1 MGGIHSMLRAATLS
15 FGALALAAST
25 AFAASAATTPVN
37 HPVASVVVKQVA
49 NNPLLA
55 PWSGPYDGVPPF
67 DKIRVEHFVPALMA
81 GMAEQRREIAAI
93 TAEKNPP
100 TFDNTVLALERSGK
114 QLQRAKVFYG
124 IWTGSLSTS
133 AFQKVQRQMEPK
145 LAAFEDE
152 LTQNKTLFDRIEA
165 VYQSDEMKR
174 LTPEQQRLV
183 WSNRTSFV
191 KQGARLSP
199 KDKQRVAAINQRL
212 AVLATDFSQNLL
224 ADEGGQGLVIDKAA
238 DLAGLSQGD
247 VEAAAMEA
255 KQRGLKGQW
264 VIANTRS
271 AMEPFLARSPRREL
285 REKAWRLFVHRGD
298 NGDAHDNNR
307 IVTEVLALR
316 AERSKLL
323 GFETY
328 AHWKLS
334 DTMAQDPQ
342 AAMAL
347 MLKVWG
353 PAVAQVNE
361 QVAQMQKLV
370 DQEAAND
377 KGGFQIQPWDYRY
390 YVEQLRKQQLDFNV
404 DELTPYLQLDKVR
417 EAMFWAAG
425 KLYGLRFEPVHDVPV
440 FHPDVSVYR
449 VLGAQGQHVGLWY
462 FDPYARDGKNSGAW
476 MDSYRPQNRLGG
488 DIRPIVSNNSNFK
501 RGKPGE
507 PVHITWDDAV
517 TMFHEFGH
525 ALHGLCSDVTYPS
538 LAGPNSVLDFGEFPS
553 QVNEYWLPTPPVLA
567 MLVNPAG
574 QSLPKALADKIE
586 RSRNF
591 DKGFWKV
598 EFLASAL
605 LDMKLHLEGARPV
618 DPRAFEKAT
627 FAELGMPAAMAAR
640 HRIPQFGH
648 VFSGDGY
655 AAGYYGYLWAEVLSH
670 DAFDAFVEA
679 GDPFDAKVA
688 RRYLDTVLSVGNTV
702 DPGQAFRNFRGRD
715 PEVGAL
721 LRADGFAPAAVPA
734 KAGP

>member
-1 MGGIHSMLRAATLS
+1 MRNLVRLVWGTLGVIAL
-15 FGALALAAST
+15 FGNGAVQASG
-25 AFAASAATTPVN
+25 APA
-37 HPVASVVVKQVA
+37 
-49 NNPLLA
+49 NPLTVQ
-55 PWSGPYDGVPPF
+55 WSGPYGGVPPF
-67 DKIRVEHFVPALMA
+67 DQVRVEHFVPALMA
-81 GMAEQRREIAAI
+81 GMAEQRKEITAI
-93 TAEKNPP
+93 TANKGAP
-100 TFDNTVLALERSGK
+100 TFDNTVLALERSGRA
-114 QLQRAKVFYG
+114 LERAKVFYG
-124 IWTGSLSTS
+124 VWTGSLSTS

-145 LAAFEDE
+145 LAAFDDE
-152 LTQNKTLFDRIEA
+152 LTQNAKLFARIEA

-183 WSNRTSFV
+183 WTYRTSFI
-191 KQGARLSP
+191 KQGAKLEP
-199 KDKQRVAAINQRL
+199 KEKQRVAAINQRL

-224 ADEGGQGLVIDKAA
+224 ADESGPGLLIDNAA
-238 DLAGLSQGD
+238 DLAGLSEGD
-247 VEAAAMEA
+247 VEAAAQEA
-255 KQRGLKGQW
+255 RLRGLKNRW
-264 VIANTRS
+264 MIANTRS
-271 AMEPFLARSPRREL
+271 AMEPFLARSPKRAL

-347 MLKVWG
+347 MVKVWG
-353 PAVAQVNE
+353 PAVAQVNL
-361 QVAQMQKLV
+361 QVAEMQKLV
-370 DQEAAND
+370 DQD
-377 KGGFQIQPWDYRY
+377 KAGFQIQPWDYRY

-417 EAMFWAAG
+417 DAMFWAAG
-425 KLYGLRFEPVHDVPV
+425 RLYGLRFEPIHDVPV
-440 FHPDVSVYR
+440 FHADVTVYR
-449 VLGAQGQHVGLWY
+449 VLGAKGEHVGLWY
-462 FDPYARDGKNSGAW
+462 FDPYAREGKNSGAW
-476 MDSYRPQNRLGG
+476 MDSYRPQHRLGG

-507 PVHITWDDAV
+507 PVTITWDDAV

-553 QVNEYWLPTPPVLA
+553 QVHEYWLPTPPVLA
-567 MLVNPAG
+567 MLVNQAG
-574 QSLPKALADKIE
+574 QPLPKALVDKIE

-591 DKGFWKV
+591 DRGFWKV

-605 LDMKLHLEGARPV
+605 LDMKLHLEGAKPV
-618 DPRAFEKAT
+618 EPRAFEKAV
-627 FAELGMPAAMAAR
+627 FAELGMPSAMAAR

-679 GDPFDAKVA
+679 GDPFDPKLAQ
-688 RRYLDTVLSVGNTV
+688 RFRDTVLAVGNTV
-702 DPGQAFRNFRGRD
+702 DPGQAFRNFRGRN

-721 LRADGFAPAAVPA
+721 LRADGFAPAAVQAKPA
-734 KAGP
+734 P

>member
-1 MGGIHSMLRAATLS
+1 MLRAIIRWA
-15 FGALALAAST
+15 GALTLAGSST
-25 AFAASAATTPVN
+25 FVVAKAPAAP
-37 HPVASVVVKQVA
+37 PP
-49 NNPLLA
+49 NPLLA
-55 PWSGPYDGVPPF
+55 PWAGPYGGVPPF
-67 DKIRVEHFVPALMA
+67 DQIRTEHFGPALMA

-93 TAEKNPP
+93 TANKAAP
-100 TFDNTVLALERSGK
+100 TFDNTVLALERSGR
-114 QLQRAKVFYG
+114 LLERAKVLYG
-124 IWTGSLSTS
+124 VWTGSLSTPG
-133 AFQKVQRQMEPK
+133 FQKVQRQMEPK

-152 LTQNKTLFDRIEA
+152 LTQNARLFGRIEA
-165 VYQSDEMKR
+165 VYQSDEMQR

-183 WSNRTSFV
+183 WSYRTSFV
-191 KQGARLSP
+191 KQGARLGP

-224 ADEGGQGLVIDKAA
+224 ADEGGQGLVISDAA
-238 DLAGLSQGD
+238 DLAGLSEGD
-247 VEAAAMEA
+247 IEAAAQEA
-255 KQRGLKGQW
+255 RQRGMKGRW

-271 AMEPFLARSPRREL
+271 AMEPFLARSPKRAL
-285 REKAWRLFVHRGD
+285 REKAWRLFVNRGD
-298 NGDAHDNNR
+298 NGDAHDNNA

-316 AERSKLL
+316 AERSKLM

-342 AAMAL
+342 AALAL

-353 PAVAQVNE
+353 PAVAQVDQ
-361 QVAQMQKLV
+361 QVADMQKLV
-370 DQEAAND
+370 DAE

-390 YVEQLRKQQLDFNV
+390 YVEQLRKAQLDFNV

-417 EAMFWAAG
+417 DAMFWAAG
-425 KLYGLRFEPVHDVPV
+425 RLYGLRFEPVHDVPV
-440 FHPDVSVYR
+440 FHADVSVYR
-449 VLGAQGQHVGLWY
+449 VLGKGGEHVGLWY
-462 FDPYARDGKNSGAW
+462 FDPYAREGKNSGAW
-476 MDSYRPQNRLGG
+476 MDSYRPQNRLDG
-488 DIRPIVSNNSNFK
+488 DVRPIVSNNSNFK
-501 RGKPGE
+501 RGKAGE
-507 PVHITWDDAV
+507 PVTITWDDAV

-525 ALHGLCSDVTYPS
+525 ALHGLCSNVTYPS

-567 MLVNPAG
+567 MLVNQAG
-574 QSLPKALADKIE
+574 QPLPKALVDKIE

-591 DKGFWKV
+591 DKGFWKL

-605 LDMKLHLEGARPV
+605 LDMKLHLEGAKPV
-618 DPRAFEKAT
+618 EPRAFEKAT
-627 FAELGMPAAMAAR
+627 LRELGMPSAMVAR

-670 DAFDAFVEA
+670 DAFDAFIEA
-679 GDPFDAKVA
+679 GDPFDPVVAK
-688 RRYLDTVLSVGNTV
+688 RYLDTVLSVGNTV

-715 PEVGAL
+715 PEVDAL
-721 LRADGFAPAAVPA
+721 LRADGFAPAASA
-734 KAGP
+734 AAAAR

>member
-1 MGGIHSMLRAATLS
+1 MLRAIIILA
-15 FGALALAAST
+15 GALALAGT
-25 AFAASAATTPVN
+25 ATAMTTTAKAATVS
-37 HPVASVVVKQVA
+37 A
-49 NNPLLA
+49 NPLLA
-55 PWSGPYDGVPPF
+55 PWAGPYGGVPPF
-67 DKIRVEHFVPALMA
+67 DKIRIEHFAPALMA
-81 GMAEQRREIAAI
+81 GIAEQRREIAVI
-93 TAEKNPP
+93 TANKAAPN
-100 TFDNTVLALERSGK
+100 FDNTVLALERSGR
-114 QLQRAKVFYG
+114 LLERAKVLYG
-124 IWTGSLSTS
+124 VWTGSLSTTG
-133 AFQKVQRQMEPK
+133 FQKVQRQMEPK

-152 LTQNKTLFDRIEA
+152 LAQNTRLFQRIEA
-165 VYQSDEMKR
+165 VFQSEEMQR

-183 WSNRTSFV
+183 WSYRTQFI
-191 KQGARLSP
+191 KQGAKLSP

-238 DLAGLSQGD
+238 DLAGLSEGD
-247 VEAAAMEA
+247 IEAAAQEA
-255 KQRGLKGQW
+255 KQRGMPGRW
-264 VIANTRS
+264 VISNTRS
-271 AMEPFLARSPRREL
+271 AMEPFLARSTKRAL
-285 REKAWRLFVHRGD
+285 REKAWRLFVNRGD
-298 NGDAHDNNR
+298 NGDAHDNNK

-316 AERSKLL
+316 AERSKLM

-353 PAVAQVNE
+353 PAVAQVNQ
-361 QVAQMQKLV
+361 QVADMQKLV
-370 DQEAAND
+370 DAE

-390 YVEQLRKQQLDFNV
+390 YVEQLRKAQLDFNV

-417 EAMFWAAG
+417 DAMFWAAG
-425 KLYGLRFEPVHDVPV
+425 RLYGLRFEPIRDVPV
-440 FHPDVSVYR
+440 FHADVTVYR
-449 VLGAQGQHVGLWY
+449 VLGKDGEHVGLWY
-462 FDPYARDGKNSGAW
+462 FDPYAREGKNSGAW
-476 MDSYRPQNRLGG
+476 MDSYRAQNRLGG

-507 PVHITWDDAV
+507 PVLITWDDAV

-525 ALHGLCSDVTYPS
+525 ALHGLCSDVSFPS

-567 MLVNPAG
+567 MLVNQAG
-574 QSLPKALADKIE
+574 QPLPQSLVDKIE

-591 DKGFWKV
+591 DKGFWKL

-605 LDMKLHLEGARPV
+605 LDMKLHLEGAKPIE
-618 DPRAFEKAT
+618 PRAFEKAT
-627 FAELGMPAAMAAR
+627 FNELGMPSAMVAR

-648 VFSGDGY
+648 VFSGEGY

-679 GDPFDAKVA
+679 GDPFDPVVAK
-688 RRYLDTVLSVGNTV
+688 RYRDTVLSVGNTV

-721 LRADGFAPAAVPA
+721 LRADGFAPAVAPA
-734 KAGP
+734 KPAH